1 MVNYLWLDLKTL
13 NQAHLCIHTHTA
25 ENTHAQI
32 NNKSHGSKREEEA
45 LSEAFIV
52 HWDGGKYKIWT
63 RIHTG
68 THKYIYFICSFILA
82 DDLQSRHFAEA
93 SIA

>member
-1 MVNYLWLDLKTL
+1 MAGFKNTESSSVV
-13 NQAHLCIHTHTA
+13 HPHTHTLTA

-52 HWDGGKYKIWT
+52 HWDGKYKIWT
-63 RIHTG
+63 CIRTG
-68 THKYIYFICSFILA
+68 THKYIYLICSFILP
-82 DDLQSRHFAEA
+82 DDL
-93 SIA
+93 

>member
-1 MVNYLWLDLKTL
+1 MYVVLKTL
-13 NQAHLCIHTHTA
+13 NQAHLGIHTHTHTHTV

-52 HWDGGKYKIWT
+52 HWDGKYKI
-63 RIHTG
+63 
-68 THKYIYFICSFILA
+68 
-82 DDLQSRHFAEA
+82 
-93 SIA
+93 